1 MAGDPYWY
9 YKVLGLHCD
18 GTNGSTTFTDVKGK
32 TVTANGNAQIST
44 AQYPALT
51 GKTASAYFDGSG
63 DYLTVPDSADWSFG
77 SGDFTLRMRCYFT
90 GYSANYSGNY
100 ALGLISQDSA
110 GSRSFFFYVNGTASS
125 LTGLAFYG
133 FYDPGSTFF
142 GLNLGS
148 YAFSLNTWYDI
159 EFCRSGNTAYAFVD
173 GQMTNPGGSSF
184 SQSLR
189 DSTAP
194 LTIGWSGYDGAFP
207 FIGYMSEVEIYKG
220 VALHTANFTP
230 SSAPFKDEYVAV
242 SGTTKDSSNA
252 FASRLVRVYRR
263 DTGALVGSVISN
275 ATTGV
280 YKVIAQNSGTTTPL
294 KHFVLCFDA
303 TADPP
308 GSPTEN
314 ALIYD
319 NITPA

>member
-1 MAGDPYWY
+1 MAGDPYWN

-18 GTNGSTTFTDVKGK
+18 GANGSTTFTDVTGK

-44 AQYPALT
+44 AQYPALI
-51 GKTASAYFDGSG
+51 GKTSSALLDGAG
-63 DYLTVPDSADWSFG
+63 DYISIPDSSDFAFG
-77 SGDFTLRMRCYFT
+77 SGDFTIRLRFYFSSVPGDGQYAT
-90 GYSANYSGNY
+90 FYSHRYYYNSDCSIIVYYGGTEKFVVDYSSDGTTLAGGTLNSATPSANTWHDLEITRNGANLDIYFDGIKGTTHNIGAASLYNSSQPVVFFAANNSGTY
-100 ALGLISQDSA
+100 G
-110 GSRSFFFYVNGTASS
+110 SFFNGYASE
-125 LTGLAFYG
+125 
-133 FYDPGSTFF
+133 
-142 GLNLGS
+142 
-148 YAFSLNTWYDI
+148 I
-159 EFCRSGNTAYAFVD
+159 
-173 GQMTNPGGSSF
+173 
-184 SQSLR
+184 
-189 DSTAP
+189 
-194 LTIGWSGYDGAFP
+194 
-207 FIGYMSEVEIYKG
+207 EIYKG